1 MENKTRTV
9 LIGAA
14 IGAATGVLAA
24 LILTRRETKD
34 GNNATLTAGDG
45 LKMGVLILG
54 LLRAI
59 ASLGDD
65 DKKIVDKGKKG
76 R

>member
-1 MENKTRTV
+1 MENRGRTILLGV
-9 LIGAA
+9 V
-14 IGAATGVLAA
+14 IGAATGLIAA
-24 LILTRRETKD
+24 MLLNRRAVRDERTT
-34 GNNATLTAGDG
+34 AITAGEG
-45 LKMGVLILG
+45 LKLGVLVFG

-65 DKKIVDKGKKG
+65 EKK

>member
-1 MENKTRTV
+1 MENKGKTLLTGA
-9 LIGAA
+9 LIGAF
-14 IGAATGVLAA
+14 TGLLAA
-24 LILTRRETKD
+24 MLLTRRAEHEERS
-34 GNNATLTAGDG
+34 TAITTGEG
-45 LKMGVLILG
+45 LKLGVLVFG

-65 DKKIVDKGKKG
+65 